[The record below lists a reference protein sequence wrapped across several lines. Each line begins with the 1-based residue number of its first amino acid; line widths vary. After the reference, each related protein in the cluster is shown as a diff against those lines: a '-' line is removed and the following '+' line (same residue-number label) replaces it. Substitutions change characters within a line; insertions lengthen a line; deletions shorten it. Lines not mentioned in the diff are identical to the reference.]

1 MHKRPFC
8 LTVLLTVGATFMIQS
23 ANALPFNKNVQSF
36 TSWFNQR
43 KWSDGTKRVFFNL
56 SQCSYRLYDYNK
68 PDIPPLWR
76 DVPKSEEYRC
86 QYGFVRVY
94 DPRGVQICKLN
105 NQGSGSA
112 VKYEKYIASGRSKN
126 TFLIS
131 DAEED
136 CRYQWIAM
144 TLNWEYIIKNPLLTK
159 S

>member
-1 MHKRPFC
+1 MPKRLLR

-36 TSWFNQR
+36 TSWFNQL

-56 SQCSYRLYDYNK
+56 SQCKYHFYDYNK
-68 PDIPPLWR
+68 PDIPAFLR
-76 DVPKSEEYRC
+76 DTPKSEEYRC
-86 QYGFVRVY
+86 TYGFVRVY

-105 NQGSGSA
+105 AQGSGSA
-112 VKYEKYIASGRSKN
+112 VKYEKYIESGRSKN

-136 CRYQWIAM
+136 CRYQ
-144 TLNWEYIIKNPLLTK
+144 
-159 S
+159 